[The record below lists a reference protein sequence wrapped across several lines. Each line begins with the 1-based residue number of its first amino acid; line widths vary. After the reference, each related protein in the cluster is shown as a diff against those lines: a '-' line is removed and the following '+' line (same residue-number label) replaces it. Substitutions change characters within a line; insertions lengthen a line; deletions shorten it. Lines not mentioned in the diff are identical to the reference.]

1 MSTETNIFERAARS
15 KIRFATNKGMLT
27 AEDLW
32 DLPLTSDRSYVNLDD
47 LARSLNRQLKN
58 EQDESF
64 VEDVSHNNLALKL
77 SFDLV
82 KHVIDVKLEERDLAK
97 SAAER
102 RKSKARILEI
112 IESKQ
117 DQELSSKSL
126 EELTALAA
134 AL

>member
-1 MSTETNIFERAARS
+1 MSTETNIFERAARG
-15 KIRFATNKGMLT
+15 KLRFATNKGMLT

-32 DLPLTSDRSYVNLDD
+32 DLPLTSDRGNVNLDN
-47 LARSLNRQLKN
+47 LAHSLNRQLKN

-64 VEDVSHNNLALKL
+64 VEPVSHASDALKL

-82 KHVIDVKLEERDLAK
+82 KYVIDVKLEERNLAK
-97 SAAER
+97 AAAER
-102 RKSKARILEI
+102 RKSKARILEL

>member
-15 KIRFATNKGMLT
+15 KLRFATNKGMLT

-32 DLPLTSDRSYVNLDD
+32 DLPLTSDRGHVNLDD

-64 VEDVSHNNLALKL
+64 VEDVSHHNSALKL

-82 KHVIDVKLEERDLAK
+82 KYVIDVKLEERDLAK
-97 SAAER
+97 SATER